1 MIIGYIRVST
11 AEQNEDTQHEELSKY
26 NCEKIFEEKVSG
38 KNIND
43 RTQLNLML
51 DFIREGDI
59 LVIKDLSRLARNTK
73 DLLTIVEL
81 LELKKVKLISCRENI
96 NTSTASGKLMITM
109 LGAFYEFERNNLL
122 EKQRLGIQLA
132 KEQGKYKGRKSK
144 SKPNNWNEL
153 LEQYNTRKI
162 NKTELAKLC
171 NISRVTLDKWLK
183 NN

>member
-73 DLLTIVEL
+73 DLLTIIEL

-144 SKPNNWNEL
+144 KKPNNWNEL

-162 NKTELAKLC
+162 NKTEFARLC
-171 NISRVTLDKWLK
+171 NVSRVTLDKWLK
-183 NN
+183 K